1 MQEPLSPTEARR
13 LIRQILESGEVAFG
27 RHAREEMDADGITEA
42 ECFSVLRSGVV
53 EPAEERQGTWRY
65 RVRIPTAYVVC
76 AFRSETSL
84 VIVTVWRLKK

>member
-13 LIRQILESGEVAFG
+13 LIRRILQSGEVAFG
-27 RHAREEMDADGITEA
+27 MHAREEMAADDVTEV
-42 ECFSVLRSGVV
+42 ECFNVLRAGVV

-65 RVRIPTAYVVC
+65 RVRIAGAYVVC

-84 VIVTVWRLKK
+84 KVVTVWRLKR